1 MTLTTASRRCA
12 VSTPLQPTTSRG
24 SLPKKALSHFGAP
37 RYGHLTSNLAEST
50 NSWLEDARHLPPTQL
65 FVSFVRSVNDLFFR
79 RRKKYAVMPARSFA
93 SRVAATLATS
103 IDEGRTLRVTRNAE
117 HLFEVQSRST
127 PNCLR
132 IVNTAD
138 ISCTCGFPQE
148 TKLPCRHVAAALML
162 DFRDPRT
169 LVTGERR
176 VEALRAVYAGSVVP
190 IDVSQLR
197 DDGLRPPV
205 VRRGRGRPKV

>member
-1 MTLTTASRRCA
+1 M
-12 VSTPLQPTTSRG
+12 
-24 SLPKKALSHFGAP
+24 
-37 RYGHLTSNLAEST
+37 NL
-50 NSWLEDARHLPPTQL
+50 
-65 FVSFVRSVNDLFFR
+65 VRSVNDLFFR
-79 RRKKYAVMPARSFA
+79 RRKKYAAMPARSFP
-93 SRVAATLATS
+93 SRVAETLATS

-127 PNCLR
+127 PTCLR

-205 VRRGRGRPKV
+205 VRRGRGRPKVKRTRSAYERTTKQRVVCGRCGKTGHNARTCPTPDAATTTDLSVVY